1 MASLHISN
9 ARPSSIQLF
18 SGVPV
23 TRQDPFAETQPA
35 LRDSVDLGA
44 SSKESWWTQQ
54 QALAAARHGQTRSA
68 GDKDSTGGQA
78 RSGNWVQRQLTA
90 AGETLGW
97 AAEGAIEGAGSV
109 AGAVAAGATRV
120 PGLLVEAG
128 SSVASVS
135 HVLPGVNREDAN
147 RWSENLSDTGDQIDA
162 ALTPVGDRVA
172 AVYRD
177 FTSGLGEQVG
187 GMVEGPFQ
195 MAAHPVETV
204 EGVVEMADAF
214 RQDPRGFVEN
224 AIQNVES
231 EIAQDYDE
239 GGIAKVMGTASGIAG
254 ELIFGGKGIGGLTG
268 RLRPGNNSPRPPGH
282 HPPADLESRTGT
294 SASDGPGATPV
305 IQETQSSNRPRVQY
319 QPSTENYGYKHPRDF
334 QAERSAYDPA
344 KLAESIRAQVAAR
357 EKEGFSGG
365 SLSSMSFVEE
375 SRAIRSQAE
384 DILRAA
390 VQDGR
395 ITPHAAQ
402 FAQGAVQEMIVKDL
416 RRGGVRLHP
425 DIVQHMMKG
434 RYQVSRE
441 TSDSIE
447 SRTLEPR
454 DYSFQIATARRAM
467 QPKPD
472 RVTAGGKE
480 VAVYN
485 ADPNNGTLGAAHIA
499 LGDMARHA
507 PMLVS
512 HLQEIHF
519 VDNLRMETSRV
530 SLSNGRARTDQA
542 GVYGNIT
549 DPRIAEQFGADRAG
563 STIHVNASS
572 GLELDAPR
580 DTVGKYIE
588 RTQARKGTIYH
599 EAAHLLDAEMDGTGR
614 GFWSE
619 SSPDSPFHT
628 VAEAPV
634 EDFVSE
640 YARVSPKEDFAG
652 TARVVMELAVGRSTE
667 NLPAH
672 FREGRL
678 SESLREKLLVTAQR
692 IGADPAILQVI
703 PNWHTEP

>member
-23 TRQDPFAETQPA
+23 ARQDPFAESQPA
-35 LRDSVDLGA
+35 LRDSVDLG
-44 SSKESWWTQQ
+44 SSSRESWWTQQ

-68 GDKDSTGGQA
+68 GEKDSTGGQA
-78 RSGNWVQRQLTA
+78 GSGNWVQRQLTA

-128 SSVASVS
+128 SGVASVS
-135 HVLPGVNREDAN
+135 HVLPGVNREDAS
-147 RWSENLSDTGDQIDA
+147 RWSKNLSDTGDRIDA

-172 AVYRD
+172 GVYRD

-204 EGVVEMADAF
+204 QGVVEMADAL
-214 RQDPRGFVEN
+214 RQDPRGFVES

-268 RLRPGNNSPRPPGH
+268 RLRPGSNSPR
-282 HPPADLESRTGT
+282 PPADLESRTGAP
-294 SASDGPGATPV
+294 ASSGPGAGPV
-305 IQETQSSNRPRVQY
+305 IQEAQSSNRPRVQY

-357 EKEGFSGG
+357 EKEGYGG
-365 SLSSMSFVEE
+365 ALLSDISFVEE
-375 SRAIRSQAE
+375 SRAIREQAE
-384 DILRAA
+384 AVLRAA

-395 ITPHAAQ
+395 ITPHAAK

-425 DIVQHMMKG
+425 DIVQRTVRD

-447 SRTLEPR
+447 RRTLEPQDR
-454 DYSFQIATARRAM
+454 SFQIATARRAM
-467 QPKPD
+467 QPMPD
-472 RVTAGGKE
+472 RVAAGGKD

-485 ADPNNGTLGAAHIA
+485 ADPNNGTLGAAHVA

-512 HLQEIHF
+512 HLEEIHF
-519 VDNLRMETSRV
+519 VDHLRMETSRV
-530 SLSNGRARTDQA
+530 SLSNGRALTAQS
-542 GVYGNIT
+542 GVDGNIT

-640 YARVSPKEDFAG
+640 YARVSPKEDFAE
-652 TARVVMELAVGRSTE
+652 TARVVMELAVGRTTE

-672 FREGRL
+672 FREGRI

-692 IGADPAILQVI
+692 IGADPALLQVI
-703 PNWHTEP
+703 PNWNTEP